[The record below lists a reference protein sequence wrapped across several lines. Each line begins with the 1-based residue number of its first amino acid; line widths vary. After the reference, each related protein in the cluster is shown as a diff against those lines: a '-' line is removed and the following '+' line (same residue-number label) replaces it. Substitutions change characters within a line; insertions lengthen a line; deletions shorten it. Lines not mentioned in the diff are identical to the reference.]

1 MTLLKDDLVAG
12 QPLDTLWKAAGKNG
26 QADVLV
32 MLEKM
37 KSLGYKVMLEI
48 IKELGF
54 SCYSWYM
61 QVLGIVYTVR
71 YYFEITPTWTEQH
84 EAFTGV

>member
-12 QPLDTLWKAAGKNG
+12 QPLELLWKAGGKNAQG

-54 SCYSWYM
+54 SNYSWFI

-71 YYFEITPTWTEQH
+71 YYFEVSPTWYL
-84 EAFTGV
+84 FPLYC